1 MFNIKNLPK
10 DVWFS
15 FKQFLLL
22 VLQFILVDQ
31 DSKFEK
37 KHIYLWG
44 KNMLPSQI
52 IYDYI
57 SSNTRFIEDVFTND
71 SKEKV
76 KCET

>member
-1 MFNIKNLPK
+1 
-10 DVWFS
+10 
-15 FKQFLLL
+15 
-22 VLQFILVDQ
+22 
-31 DSKFEK
+31 
-37 KHIYLWG
+37 
-44 KNMLPSQI
+44 MLPSQI